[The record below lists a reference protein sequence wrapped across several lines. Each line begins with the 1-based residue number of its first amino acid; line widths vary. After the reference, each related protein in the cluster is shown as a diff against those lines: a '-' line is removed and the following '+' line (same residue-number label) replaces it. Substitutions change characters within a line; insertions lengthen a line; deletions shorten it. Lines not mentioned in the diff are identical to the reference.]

1 MDTSYFDKLFEGLD
15 PNGTDLP
22 ATDEIERERD
32 SLPEENTGESKDPY
46 LDNEEYYAL
55 LVAPLTDNEKAIF
68 DFIFKAVKKNG
79 NPILISA
86 DVMTRML
93 NADGVGISRTTVAR
107 LLKKL
112 EYTKCIYVA
121 ITKSYGYI
129 YSVKPIE
136 YIDGMDVSL
145 YG

>member
-1 MDTSYFDKLFEGLD
+1 MDIGYFDELFGGPD
-15 PNGTDLP
+15 PNSTDLP
-22 ATDEIERERD
+22 VTDKIGQERD
-32 SLPEENTGESKDPY
+32 SLPEKNTGEGKDPY
-46 LDNEEYYAL
+46 LDNEGYYAL

-68 DFIFKAVKKNG
+68 DFIFEAVKKNG

-93 NADGVGISRTTVAR
+93 NADGVEISRTTVAR

-136 YIDGMDVSL
+136 YTDGMDVSL